1 MRLRCTKSDLR
12 EHLKDA
18 LVGDSFE
25 ELVLKIHDGNY

>member
-18 LVGDSFE
+18 SGDSFE